1 MSYGPYEEAQE
12 RYAADFDRKRDEAKS
27 GPDPEPWP
35 YAPETEREVPDE
47 EYFRSERREHH
58 PGRRA
63 DPESIGRRIVNYD
76 PYEEEREQQHS
87 EPDYEAMTEARQER
101 RRPDWDDPRRF

>member
-1 MSYGPYEEAQE
+1 MSYDPYEEAQE

-27 GPDPEPWP
+27 PEGPHPRP

-47 EYFRSERREHH
+47 EYFRSDRREHH

-63 DPESIGRRIVNYD
+63 DPESISRRIPNY
-76 PYEEEREQQHS
+76 ES
-87 EPDYEAMTEARQER
+87 EPDYEAMTERRQER